1 MFLVLTRE
9 LNSVPRYRLLNLI
22 APAQSNGVRYSVG
35 SSAITIE
42 PLIVLSFPPLEISPS
57 QGLFFTQ
64 CSSVSKR
71 AYSTKPHAFLQYFI
85 PKFKLCKIILDP
97 LKGGGFFSPPI
108 SVGWSFYRIRGHA
121 KASTT
126 LDIYGHLIPVMQEDA
141 ARVMDEIV
149 TPIRVDV
156 GKVSEVNPLPLTN
169 NDLRN
174 GF

>member
-1 MFLVLTRE
+1 MSTSTITTMFLVLTRE

-22 APAQSNGVRYSVG
+22 APAQSNGERYSVG

-57 QGLFFTQ
+57 QRLFFTQ

-108 SVGWSFYRIRGHA
+108 SVGWSFYRIRPG
-121 KASTT
+121 
-126 LDIYGHLIPVMQEDA
+126 
-141 ARVMDEIV
+141 RVCDEQH
-149 TPIRVDV
+149 PIAQTYPGCLGWSSGLR
-156 GKVSEVNPLPLTN
+156 PLPP
-169 NDLRN
+169 
-174 GF
+174 GS